1 MGSLCV
7 PSPIAMNEVWN
18 STSSMVPRTLTRP
31 RRPEILDGI
40 RHHHE
45 GPATLSR
52 ASLQRCNEGLVERP
66 LLADHC
72 HTPTIIA
79 MTTSFSSQSPAWI
92 AASFAGTFSWY
103 TEPMSR
109 TTAIPIHSMNPSR
122 AACAQPST
130 PI

>member
-31 RRPEILDGI
+31 RVPKYSTESGI
-40 RHHHE
+40 TTKVQPPSA
-45 GPATLSR
+45 GLL
-52 ASLQRCNEGLVERP
+52 LQRCNEGLVERP